1 MTPTS
6 QAERRSRWLLVLL
19 VVIWGASW
27 PVIKI
32 GVTTVPPIWFACLR
46 YIAGTVCLLA
56 VVALRG
62 ELKFP
67 PPADWKLVVVSGILQ
82 MATYSALTAVALTR
96 LPAGRASV
104 LAFSTPL
111 WVVPLSVWRL
121 HEQVRWP
128 GRIGVGAGL
137 VGVLVIASPSL
148 QRTVHDQLAPYTLL
162 MCAAAG
168 WAVSI
173 VFVRAHRFQASALA
187 LAPWQTLVAALL
199 LLPFAFAVDGTLPPM
214 NVRGVASLAYVGP
227 IATAFAYWAVVEVGR
242 YVRATTMSMALLA
255 VPGLGLLTSALTFHE
270 AVNVSLGLGIVLIA
284 AGVLLTTTGG
294 VPLQRAMKV
303 DREDPDPPSNG
314 RILKESQPPRPYP
327 GPTMRQATSSR
338 IIERVE

>member
-1 MTPTS
+1 MTGTS
-6 QAERRSRWLLVLL
+6 QAERRARWLLVLL

-27 PVIKI
+27 PVIKV
-32 GVTTVPPIWFACLR
+32 GVTSVPPIWFACLR
-46 YIAGTVCLLA
+46 YVAGTICLVI

-62 ELKFP
+62 ELRLP
-67 PPADWKLVVVSGILQ
+67 SAADWKLIVVSSVLQ

-111 WVVPLSVWRL
+111 WVVPLSVWKL
-121 HEQVRWP
+121 HEQISWP

-137 VGVLVIASPSL
+137 VGVLLIASPAL
-148 QRTVHDQLAPYTLL
+148 QRTAHGQLGPYTLL

-187 LAPWQTLVAALL
+187 LAPWQTLMAALL
-199 LLPFAFAVDGTLPPM
+199 LLPFAIAVDGTLPPM

-242 YVRATTMSMALLA
+242 YVRAATMSVVLLA
-255 VPGLGLLTSALTFHE
+255 VPSLGLLISALTLHE
-270 AVNVSLGLGIVLIA
+270 AVNMSLGLGVALVA
-284 AGVLLTTTGG
+284 AGVLLTTTGA
-294 VPLQRAMKV
+294 VPLPGVRA
-303 DREDPDPPSNG
+303 DGWQPDEAPVMPSAAGPPGTAAS
-314 RILKESQPPRPYP
+314 
-327 GPTMRQATSSR
+327 
-338 IIERVE
+338 